1 MRETMK
7 KNKFEPRYFDREL
20 SWLAFNERVLAQAY
34 DESIPLLE
42 RLNFIAISAKNLD
55 EFYMVRV
62 AGLKNQQDAG
72 IDIVGYSGKYL
83 GELLKTIKNR
93 SLKLIKN
100 QHIQLKKLTEKL
112 RRYDFSLVKIDELSA
127 SEKRWLKK
135 YFLTHFLPV
144 LTPLALDPAHPF
156 PFIPNMGLSI
166 ALELLGKN
174 NKELNALIPIPN
186 QISRFIQLPSQAQ
199 RFILAEDVI
208 ISHIND
214 LFPDFSIRSYGCFRV
229 LRDSEIEFH
238 EESEDFV
245 RYFDAALKKRKR
257 GTVILLTVDEH
268 MPQHLRKFVEENLHI
283 EIGDVMRVEGI
294 LGLDALEQLIT
305 SQRPDLRYPS
315 YNERYP
321 QRIRE
326 FGGNIFSAIAQKD
339 LLVHHPYES
348 FDVVIEF
355 LKQAARDP
363 QVVSIKQTLY
373 RTSYNSPIVEALI
386 EAAENGK
393 SVTAVVEIKARFDEQ
408 ANLQWAQDLERA
420 GVMVLY
426 GILGY
431 KTHGKISLVTR
442 REDNNLQIYTHLG
455 TGNYH
460 PITAR
465 IYDDLSFFT
474 ADPSMGEDASK
485 VFNYLTGYAQP
496 KRLKKLDYA
505 PLTLRNKIE
514 KLIKDEIKWAKKGKP
529 AFIWAKMNALVD
541 TRVINLLYEASN
553 AGVSIDLI
561 VRGMCCLRPGVKGMS
576 ENIRVKSLVGRF
588 LEHSRIF
595 CFGNGDVLPSS
606 KAKIYISSADW
617 MPRNFDWRFETLVPI
632 ENLTVK
638 EQILDQIMIAY
649 LNDQAQSWQLNEN
662 GLYYSLE
669 KGEQEFSAHEYFMKH
684 PSLSGRGN
692 GNHSVIPQLKLVLET
707 NTQKLEEQSAPVK
720 ILKEWVA
727 H

>member
-1 MRETMK
+1 MREPMQN
-7 KNKFEPRYFDREL
+7 NKSESPYFDREL

-34 DESIPLLE
+34 NESIPLLE

-72 IDIVGYSGKYL
+72 IDIVNNNGKYL
-83 GELLKTIKNR
+83 GELLNAIKVR
-93 SLKLIKN
+93 SLNLIKN
-100 QHIQLKKLTEKL
+100 QHLQLKKLIRELRKNNFSIINRTELLPSDK
-112 RRYDFSLVKIDELSA
+112 K
-127 SEKRWLKK
+127 WLKE
-135 YFLTHFLPV
+135 YFTSHLLPV

-156 PFIPNMGLSI
+156 PFIPNMGLAI
-166 ALELLGKN
+166 ALELVNKN
-174 NKELNALIPIPN
+174 NKELKALIPIPN
-186 QISRFIQLPSQAQ
+186 QIARFIPLPDNPQ

-208 ISHIND
+208 IAHIKD
-214 LFPDFSIRSYGCFRV
+214 LFPGFSTHSHGCFHV

-245 RYFDAALKKRKR
+245 RYFEAALKKRKR
-257 GTVILLTVDEH
+257 GAVIRLTIDEV
-268 MPQHLRKFVEENLHI
+268 MPPHLQKFVEENLNLD
-283 EIGDVMRVEGI
+283 IGDVMKVEGI
-294 LGLDALEQLIT
+294 LGLEALDQLIT

-321 QRIRE
+321 DRIRE
-326 FGGNIFSAIAQKD
+326 FGGNIFAAIANKD

-348 FDVVIEF
+348 FDVVVEF

-373 RTSYNSPIVEALI
+373 RTSYNSPIVAALI

-408 ANLQWAQDLERA
+408 ANLQWAQDLQRA
-420 GVMVLY
+420 GVMILY

-431 KTHGKISLVTR
+431 KTHGKISLITR
-442 REDNNLQIYTHLG
+442 KEDNNLQIYTHFG

-474 ADPSMGEDASK
+474 ADLSMGEDASK
-485 VFNYLTGYAQP
+485 IFNYLTGYAHP
-496 KRLKKLDYA
+496 KELKKLAYA
-505 PLTLRNKIE
+505 PLTMRSNIE
-514 KLIKDEIKWAKKGKP
+514 TLIKDEIQSAKKGKP
-529 AFIWAKMNALVD
+529 GSIWAKMNALVD
-541 TRVINLLYEASN
+541 TKIINLLYEASN

-561 VRGMCCLRPGVKGMS
+561 IRGVCSLRPGVKGMS
-576 ENIRVKSLVGRF
+576 ENIRVKSLIGRF

-595 CFGNGDVLPSS
+595 CFGNGFSLPSPN
-606 KAKIYISSADW
+606 AKVYISSADW
-617 MPRNFDWRFETLVPI
+617 MPRNLDWRFETFIPI

-638 EQILDQIMIAY
+638 AQILDQIMVAY
-649 LNDQAQSWQLNEN
+649 LKDQAQSWFLKED
-662 GLYYSLE
+662 GIYYPTGKL
-669 KGEQEFSAHEYFMKH
+669 GQGFSAHEYFMKH
-684 PSLSGRGN
+684 PSLSGRGHN
-692 GNHSVIPQLKLVLET
+692 NQKGIPQLILS
-707 NTQKLEEQSAPVK
+707 LEEKPQMREDNKRS
-720 ILKEWVA
+720 LK
-727 H
+727 